1 MRKHQR
7 RLVSFSTT
15 ISISFRLF
23 DLRGG
28 NIREAYGPMAGFN
41 DVLSFLHQKDEAND
55 FEAPATQSVALV
67 NFVEFSSDD
76 TPDSPI
82 AAALF
87 TEAA

>member
-1 MRKHQR
+1 
-7 RLVSFSTT
+7 
-15 ISISFRLF
+15 
-23 DLRGG
+23 
-28 NIREAYGPMAGFN
+28 MAGFN